1 MPIRKANS
9 IYTKKENRIIYLFK
23 NPLTKEFIVGH
34 CLESTIRNTYGRNY
48 NCKLYS
54 TKVFMQTIIDNG
66 NRPCMFE
73 LEKSYCTVAEAYRLV
88 VMWTKIFCEAGYS
101 LISTGNIK
109 KQIEELYDDNLVRY
123 NERKSK
129 FSAEITSCEKC
140 LFPVYARKK
149 CKLNKSVGN
158 DIIIGN
164 RKNSSE
170 KKKKVSFRF
179 YLQEDE
185 SAQIRAKAKACGL
198 TTSKFIR
205 EAALNSCVIKTDYSE
220 ILNNI
225 KIVHELT
232 NIVYKL
238 GYTMSKTGEFIPVNF
253 ETMMKKMEEINK
265 NFIDISFKISEQ
277 DEKIKKEIRQEIRK
291 NKKNLQNH

>member
-1 MPIRKANS
+1 M
-9 IYTKKENRIIYLFK
+9 
-23 NPLTKEFIVGH
+23 
-34 CLESTIRNTYGRNY
+34 
-48 NCKLYS
+48 
-54 TKVFMQTIIDNG
+54 
-66 NRPCMFE
+66 
-73 LEKSYCTVAEAYRLV
+73 
-88 VMWTKIFCEAGYS
+88 
-101 LISTGNIK
+101 
-109 KQIEELYDDNLVRY
+109 
-123 NERKSK
+123 
-129 FSAEITSCEKC
+129 
-140 LFPVYARKK
+140 FPVYARKK
-149 CKLNKSVGN
+149 CKFNKSVGN

-220 ILNNI
+220 ILNNL
-225 KIVHELT
+225 KKVHELT